1 MFNTFNMGIGYVVVV
16 PANQAEKTIQWFES
30 QAISAYQI
38 GEVIEGNGELIGIP
52 EA

>member
-1 MFNTFNMGIGYVVVV
+1 MGIGYVVVV

-38 GEVIEGNGELIGIP
+38 GEVIEGTGELLGIP
-52 EA
+52 S